1 MTTPGTF
8 TRHPEYYFDNGTYI
22 IRVEDKLYKLLHPIL
37 TSKSPI
43 FAHLFSLPPE
53 WETVEG
59 TIDAFPFLIDPD
71 LTVDVF
77 NLFVELKFVW

>member
-22 IRVEDKLYKLLHPIL
+22 IRVEDKLYKLFHPIL
-37 TSKSPI
+37 TSESPV

-53 WETVEG
+53 RETVEG
-59 TIDAFPFLIDPD
+59 TIDMFPILIDPD

-77 NLFVELKFVW
+77 DLFVKLKFVW

>member
-8 TRHPEYYFDNGTYI
+8 THHPEYYFDNGTCI
-22 IRVEDKLYKLLHPIL
+22 IRVEDKLYKLFHPIL

-53 WETVEG
+53 REMVEG
-59 TIDAFPFLIDPD
+59 TIDMFPILIDPD
-71 LTVDVF
+71 LTADVF
-77 NLFVELKFVW
+77 DLFVKLKFVW

>member
-8 TRHPEYYFDNGTYI
+8 TWHPEYYFNNGTYI
-22 IRVEDKLYKLLHPIL
+22 IWVKDELYKLFHPIL
-37 TSKSPI
+37 VFESPI

-59 TIDAFPFLIDPD
+59 KIDAFPILIDPD
-71 LTVDVF
+71 LTADVF
-77 NLFVELKFVW
+77 DLFVELKFVW